1 MPMPSIRNTSVARWS
16 SLLATGL
23 LAMPVL
29 AGTLQFEPPTE
40 IPLLR
45 DLRLQGPLLPVSR
58 EQKGLR
64 LYLGQDPEGRG
75 WSAIMGGDRRLAARP
90 VIPPGGA
97 VSAAVRLDLDSHTP
111 GDLLLLHRGALEL
124 LASQDD
130 GEYEGSVIRLE
141 GVAAVAAGDLDRDG
155 HGDLYL
161 ALDKGPDRVWL
172 HQGQTDPRGIPD
184 YAEEPIGEEVE
195 NVPPPA
201 LALELLDLDA
211 DGDLDLVRA
220 QEGGLAILFNNGL
233 GRFSRL
239 NLVQGLIGGCR
250 RALSLDADG
259 DGLVDLLLHDGCP
272 GALLLNRGRLRFE
285 RRELA
290 IPALEEGEARLLQ
303 WSDPDNDGHP
313 DLLILRAGELLLVPL
328 RGGRAGRPRSLQEGL
343 SRARLLDLDGDGWE
357 DLLARDR
364 EGRLLLRYQKPD
376 RSHWLGV
383 HLRGW
388 RGGPLE
394 GAVLTVI
401 RRDGG
406 HVSSHLT
413 SASPLGGR
421 LRVGLGRLSQIDL
434 AVIEWPSGM
443 SSRLAPPKLDHYS
456 LIREP
461 QPEHRRPV
469 YRRAG
474 KAVRTRLAPGMCR

>member
-1 MPMPSIRNTSVARWS
+1 MA
-16 SLLATGL
+16 GL
-23 LAMPVL
+23 LALPAL
-29 AGTLQFEPPTE
+29 AGGVQLGPPVE
-40 IPLLR
+40 IPALR
-45 DLRLQGPLLPVSR
+45 ELHLRGPLLPVSR
-58 EQKGLR
+58 EQQGLR
-64 LYLGQDPEGRG
+64 LYLGQAPDGRG
-75 WSAIMGGDRRLAARP
+75 WGAIIGEDRQFTTRP
-90 VIPPGGA
+90 VIPPGEA
-97 VSAAVRLDLDSHTP
+97 VTAALRLELDDHAP
-111 GDLLLLHRGALEL
+111 GDLLLLHPGALEL
-124 LASQDD
+124 LAGQDE
-130 GEYEGSVIRLE
+130 GEYEGSMIPLE

-161 ALDKGPDRVWL
+161 AFETGPDRVWL
-172 HQGQTDPRGIPD
+172 HQGRTDPRGIPD
-184 YAEEPIGEEVE
+184 YAEEPAGEGGEEVSS
-195 NVPPPA
+195 PA

-211 DGDLDLVRA
+211 DGDLDLLRA
-220 QEGGLAILFNNGL
+220 QENGLAILFNNGL

-239 NLVQGLIGGCR
+239 NLEPGLIGGCR

-259 DGLVDLLLHDGCP
+259 DGLIDLLLHDGCP
-272 GALLLNRGRLRFE
+272 AALLLNRGRLRFD

-290 IPALEEGEARLLQ
+290 IPLLKEGEARLLQ

-328 RGGRAGRPRSLQEGL
+328 RGGRAGRPRVLQEGI

-357 DLLARDR
+357 DLLARDDG
-364 EGRLLLRYQKPD
+364 GRLLLRYQEPG

-383 HLRGW
+383 RLQGW

-394 GAVLTVI
+394 GTVLTVI

-434 AVIEWPSGM
+434 AAIQWPSGM
-443 SSRLAPPKLDHYS
+443 SSRLAPPELDHYS